1 MVLSFSK
8 RIMNEVMCL
17 AEDLGIRIYYQ
28 DTDSMHIQKSRLND
42 LCEAYFKKYNRK
54 LIGSEL
60 GQFHSDF
67 DELSGN
73 DIHTVC
79 SIFCCKKVYYDLI
92 TNEKGEYAEH
102 FRCKGIPQSAIQG
115 YCKDNNISVFELYYN
130 VVRGK
135 SYVIDIAKY
144 TTSFN
149 MGKNGKITNNESFT
163 RTMQTKYTF
172 GYDSLTELTQEQ
184 FQKYNAISKAI

>member
-1 MVLSFSK
+1 
-8 RIMNEVMCL
+8 
-17 AEDLGIRIYYQ
+17 
-28 DTDSMHIQKSRLND
+28 MHIQKSRLND
-42 LCEAYFKKYNRK
+42 LCEAYFNKYGRK

-79 SIFCCKKVYYDLI
+79 SIFCCKKMYYDLI

-102 FRCKGIPQSAIQG
+102 FRCKGISQAAIEG
-115 YCKDNNISVFELYYN
+115 YCKENNMSIFELYYN
-130 VVRGK
+130 VVKGQ
-135 SYVIDIAKY
+135 SYEIDLAKY

-149 MGKNGKITNNESFT
+149 MGKDGKIITNETFP
-163 RTMQTKYTF
+163 RTMKTEYSF
-172 GYDSLTELTQEQ
+172 GHDSLVACPEGQVLGKAKELTPEQ
-184 FQKYNAISKAI
+184 FQKYNAISQSLRA